1 MVDIGNT
8 LIFDQTSLDL
18 AVSLIQSL
26 LDITKPP
33 KHEIELISFKPPDSE
48 VASFREWAEPHFGG
62 PWLQYISG
70 WAIKTP
76 SPQDIDDSL
85 PDWVLLPV
93 AHFKILGGWRI
104 VTVVKEPGGWRVH
117 VTGKYTKDPLKHRH
131 IRDELARKA
140 GMTSET
146 FWEPQEAGEGWL
158 GVPG

>member
-1 MVDIGNT
+1 MIR
-8 LIFDQTSLDL
+8 DL
-18 AVSLIQSL
+18 LE
-26 LDITKPP
+26 ITKPP
-33 KHEIELISFKPPDSE
+33 KDGIDRISFNPPVSE
-48 VASFREWAEPHFGG
+48 VPAFREWAEPRFGG

-76 SPQDIDDSL
+76 FPEDINDSL

-93 AHFKILGGWRI
+93 AHFKILGSWRI
-104 VTVVKEPGGWRVH
+104 VTVVKEPGGWRFH

-146 FWEPQEAGEGWL
+146 FWEPQDAGEGWL